1 MKSEDYL
8 VQLDLFLQNV
18 KSHNPNAEILITSA
32 PPSLFQRKY
41 PNFFVADYAQKI
53 SNLAVD
59 SNYAFWDMYAQL
71 GGLYGIR
78 RNFNQG
84 LMAND
89 RVHYSKS
96 GYEKQGNLLSE
107 AILKAFEVYQ
117 NSIKQ

>member
-1 MKSEDYL
+1 
-8 VQLDLFLQNV
+8 
-18 KSHNPNAEILITSA
+18 
-32 PPSLFQRKY
+32 
-41 PNFFVADYAQKI
+41 
-53 SNLAVD
+53 
-59 SNYAFWDMYAQL
+59 MYAQL